1 MIAGYP
7 HAHLPANRQ
16 VLQPGQ
22 WPGFQGRASAPATAM
37 GAMGAMGLQSFTA
50 PSMAPP
56 LAPNPG
62 VPPMPGFAH
71 PSFSTQHAAPVATH
85 PGHPVVRQQLQDS
98 RRPEIRTTGRLQEAR
113 ADGGVRLQR
122 QSNHGAAARLQQEL
136 HAHALH
142 EAPPSDD
149 KMPMPHFEHKPEP
162 YAYLE
167 RRLQW
172 IQEDLQRQQ
181 TRLVEESLPK
191 QAPREQDMSAMHQ
204 MLQRM
209 QVERR
214 GREEL
219 ESKISGLEST
229 LMKERAEH
237 NLGMQQMQQHYE
249 KVMND
254 LSSHFEHNLKVSQD
268 NLFRQAQRLED
279 MLKAT
284 FQNVENR
291 LASGAFSK
299 DHWVPISLE
308 RDAGGES
315 TTPNWL
321 TVAGGHGHGHSGL
334 GARKEVKDV
343 RRQMVSGPLVAPGR
357 AKSPM
362 GPGGSM
368 KCSRGGAGGP
378 GAEEPM
384 MSGKT
389 LGEMLQRLH
398 QENQEQQG
406 DIQEPLSDPDT
417 RQVSAMATVSPCRM
431 RGVYIGVLDRC
442 LGTMR

>member
-22 WPGFQGRASAPATAM
+22 WPGFQGRASAPAT
-37 GAMGAMGLQSFTA
+37 AMGAMGLQSFTA

-384 MSGKT
+384 MPGKT

>member
-22 WPGFQGRASAPATAM
+22 WPGFQGRASAPAT
-37 GAMGAMGLQSFTA
+37 AMGAMGLQSFTA

-321 TVAGGHGHGHSGL
+321 TVAGGHGHSGL

-398 QENQEQQG
+398 QENQELQRVHHELSQQKSRKSSKETSKNHSP
-406 DIQEPLSDPDT
+406 IQTPGKYPQWPLYRP
-417 RQVSAMATVSPCRM
+417 A
-431 RGVYIGVLDRC
+431 G
-442 LGTMR
+442 